1 MAAQDHKEPRNDV
14 ETTGHIDAT
23 RGVESSAPAQD
34 FNRSK
39 RFWAI
44 IATLAIISL
53 LSALENTVVTTALP
67 FIATQLDLGDD
78 YIWVTN
84 AFFLSGYVIMIAIPC
99 TVNLNAQDSR
109 C

>member
-1 MAAQDHKEPRNDV
+1 MGDSEQSSKSVAV
-14 ETTGHIDAT
+14 G
-23 RGVESSAPAQD
+23 SSADVNGDGRGDVADGGHDGAPTPGKK

-44 IATLAIISL
+44 IATLSVCSI

-67 FIATQLDLGDD
+67 VIVTQLDLGPS

-84 AFFLSGYVIMIAIPC
+84 VFFLTGCVYR
-99 TVNLNAQDSR
+99 TWTFFRTN
-109 C
+109 

>member
-1 MAAQDHKEPRNDV
+1 MLQNRMPLRQPRPQPLKSPTAGSCEDESQTAQ
-14 ETTGHIDAT
+14 
-23 RGVESSAPAQD
+23 APKK

-44 IATLAIISL
+44 IATLSIISI

-67 FIATQLDLGDD
+67 YIVTQLDLGPR

-84 AFFLSGYVIMIAIPC
+84 VFFLTGSVPSSHSSP
-99 TVNLNAQDSR
+99 VPN
-109 C
+109 